1 MADVPD
7 ARRQAVYDRDDRV
20 CAACGATEG
29 LTLQHRQA
37 VGMGGIDIGNRAN
50 NFQNLLTL
58 CGEHNNRCEY
68 DLQDV
73 ALGMGWK
80 VPKMLTPEAGPGI
93 EGMNPDIVPVR
104 FSDGRWA
111 HLTADGR
118 LFWRPNVEAR
128 DQMVF
133 VYGRSSYLRWAA
145 AAKAWLMGGRK

>member
-1 MADVPD
+1 MADVSD
-7 ARRQAVYDRDDRV
+7 ARRQAVYDRDDRM

-29 LTLQHRQA
+29 LTLQHRQT

-80 VPKMLTPEAGPGI
+80 VPKMLTVEAGAGI
-93 EGMNPDIVPVR
+93 EGMNPAIVPVR
-104 FSDGRWA
+104 YFDGRWG
-111 HLTADGR
+111 HLMADGT
-118 LFWRPNVEAR
+118 LFERTPEQAR
-128 DQMVF
+128 AQMLF
-133 VYGRSSYLRWAA
+133 VYGPSKYRGWAS
-145 AAKAWLMGGRK
+145 AAKAWLLGGRK